1 MVTCDCQLSPEA
13 VEAGGSDVQHHPQLL
28 SEFEA
33 SLGHAKPC
41 LWEGK
46 KLPEKSWARQI
57 SSDILSAEPT
67 ASEQN

>member
-1 MVTCDCQLSPEA
+1 MFNIILSYL
-13 VEAGGSDVQHHPQLL
+13 VS
-28 SEFEA
+28 S
-33 SLGHAKPC
+33 KPAWAM
-41 LWEGK
+41 LNPVSGREK